1 MTETLYLKPL
11 LQEIEETTDI
21 NGCFL
26 LKATENRIVEST
38 IPLTISQDI
47 LWEISIL
54 RDTFQQFANEMA
66 HGTLKEIM
74 LEGDKGLIFLH
85 KLSRD
90 FILLALTPQ
99 DVNLGYLRLSM
110 LDIIDRINSK
120 INGVSEEEINRLVAH
135 CVELELA
142 ASKINANPVPMTAQR
157 ESVSQPVK
165 PVSTPVASKVITP
178 VNSVS
183 VNTSPP
189 SVPVN
194 TALPKDVPVS
204 QNIPAVVSGGD
215 IASLVKSMSLK
226 KVPSERTPILSQI
239 FNLLKSESDS
249 LIGSDLAKHLNLVK
263 ESILEI
269 GGGGVVLFDISKSV
283 RELQRLSCLFEP
295 KDAATFKARID
306 NWAQR
311 LMK

>member
-38 IPLTISQDI
+38 ILLTMSQDI

-110 LDIIDRINSK
+110 LDILDRINSK

-142 ASKINANPVPMTAQR
+142 ASKITANPVPMTAQR
-157 ESVSQPVK
+157 ESVPQSVK
-165 PVSTPVASKVITP
+165 TVSSPTASNVKAP

-183 VNTSPP
+183 VNTSSP
-189 SVPVN
+189 SISSAIS
-194 TALPKDVPVS
+194 TPKEVLVS
-204 QNIPAVVSGGD
+204 QSLPAVVGGD
-215 IASLVKSMSLK
+215 ITSLVKSLGSK

-239 FNLLKSESDS
+239 FNLLKSEADS

-263 ESILEI
+263 ECILEI

-283 RELQRLSCLFEP
+283 RELQRLSCQFES
-295 KDAATFKARID
+295 KDAATFKARVD